1 MADCIFC
8 KIAAG
13 QIPAQVVWQDEH
25 ALAFR
30 DIHPQAPVHVL
41 FIPKQHVGS
50 FAEVTEAQGAFL
62 ASLGA
67 GLRAV
72 AEAEGVAQT
81 GFRVLSNN
89 GPDGGQEVPHLHVH
103 LVGGRAL
110 GPMLGRSR

>member
-1 MADCIFC
+1 MEDCIFC

-13 QIPAQVVWQDEH
+13 RIPAQIVWQDDN

-41 FIPKQHVGS
+41 FIPRRHVGS
-50 FAEVTEAQGAFL
+50 FADVTDAEAGFL
-62 ASLGA
+62 ASLGV

-72 AEAEGVAQT
+72 AEAEGVAAS

-103 LVGGRAL
+103 LLGGRDM
-110 GPMLGRSR
+110 GPMISR

>member
-13 QIPAQVVWQDEH
+13 QIPAQIVWQDEH

-41 FIPKQHVGS
+41 LIPKRHIES
-50 FAEVTEAQGAFL
+50 FAEVSDADGAFL
-62 ASLGA
+62 TSLGV
-67 GLRAV
+67 GLRRV

-89 GPDGGQEVPHLHVH
+89 GPHGGQEVPHLHVH
-103 LVGGRAL
+103 LLGGRGL
-110 GPMLGRSR
+110 GPMLARPL